1 MHAVRVIPLAA
12 LPPNVPQ
19 VLDYFWT
26 APLPRG
32 ALVRA
37 MVGRRAVIA
46 VVLES
51 SDLTRGKLAFKKAS
65 FELRK
70 LDSVISAV
78 PQATEGQLTLAH
90 WMAQQYAAGPAA
102 CMKTVLWSL
111 GTSASWRTDP
121 ELPAPSKDKHPEAR
135 TEFVLAQP
143 DTALERMK
151 RACATADGQVLILV
165 PEISLARHLHI
176 ALAEHTP
183 LLVHSGLGKRATET
197 TRRAVR
203 DGTAKI
209 VVGTRVA
216 LFLPWQN
223 LTHVVVEDPQHEAYK
238 SDMSPRYAAAD
249 VARQLAVVHDASLTV
264 LTPALAVTHQY
275 VASKG
280 NIPIRS
286 EKPHWPTT
294 TVASMTTE
302 RTSGNRSLFSRAAQD
317 AILDA
322 REANAPVLLYS
333 GRRAYSTTASCA
345 VCQKPALCE
354 TCDIP
359 MRFHR
364 HGASEMLV
372 CYRCAA
378 YRDIPKRC
386 PSCQTGTYRA
396 TGLAGSQRIAE
407 ALATL
412 LDRHGFPV
420 VRPPILDSDL
430 ARTDTEEVAVLA
442 HLDAMPW
449 PVLVGTAMTLGHRYE
464 RRFEAI
470 VVVQADALSY
480 NPDFRTTERL
490 IWQLE
495 KLADFHPHTMVVQTW
510 HGDGLFADVPTRSW
524 ERFMESELIQRKA
537 LGWPPFSRLVKIACS
552 HREAAVATRLAR
564 LAADRLRRAAAHLGL
579 TANVELLGPS
589 PALAT
594 AGAGRW
600 TQHVILKTSLAGTQL
615 AQLLSHTPAGAI
627 IDVDPR
633 SIT

>member
-12 LPPNVPQ
+12 LPPTVPQ

-26 APLPRG
+26 APLLRG
-32 ALVRA
+32 TLVRA
-37 MVGRRAVIA
+37 MVGRRPVVA

-51 SDLTRGKLAFKKAS
+51 SDLTRGKLAFKKAA

-70 LDSVISAV
+70 LGGIVTAI

-90 WMAQQYAAGPAA
+90 WMAQHYAAGPAA

-111 GTSASWRTDP
+111 GTRPDP
-121 ELPAPSKDKHPEAR
+121 ELPPPSEAKRPTPE
-135 TEFVLAQP
+135 TQFVLAQP
-143 DTALERMK
+143 DTALARME
-151 RACATADGQVLILV
+151 RACAAADGQVLILV
-165 PEISLARHLHI
+165 PEISLARHLSSVLQKH
-176 ALAEHTP
+176 AP
-183 LLVHSGLGKRATET
+183 LLVHSGMGKRAIEAA
-197 TRRAVR
+197 RRAVR
-203 DGTAKI
+203 DGSAKV
-209 VVGTRVA
+209 VVGTRAA
-216 LFLPWQN
+216 LFLPWHN
-223 LTHVVVEDPQHEAYK
+223 LTHVIVEDPQHEAYK

-249 VARQLAVVHDASLTV
+249 VARQLAVIHGASLTV

-275 VASKG
+275 VADKG
-280 NIPIRS
+280 SIPIRS
-286 EKPHWPTT
+286 EKPHWPVT
-294 TVASMTTE
+294 TVASMTAE

-354 TCDIP
+354 DCDIP

-364 HGASEMLV
+364 HGTSEMLV
-372 CYRCAA
+372 CYRCTA

-407 ALATL
+407 ALSTL

-430 ARTDTEEVAVLA
+430 ARTDTEEATILA
-442 HLDAMPW
+442 RLDAMPW

-464 RRFEAI
+464 RRFEA
-470 VVVQADALSY
+470 VVIVQADALSY

-495 KLADFHPHTMVVQTW
+495 KLADFHPRTMVVQTW
-510 HGDGLFADVPTRSW
+510 HGDGIFADVPTRAW
-524 ERFMESELIQRKA
+524 ERFMADELVQRKA
-537 LGWPPFSRLVKIACS
+537 LGWPPFSRLVKISCG
-552 HREAAVATRLAR
+552 HREPAVATRLAR
-564 LAADRLRRAAAHLGL
+564 LVADRLTRAAAHLGL
-579 TANVELLGPS
+579 TAKVELLGPS
-589 PALAT
+589 PALAN
-594 AGAGRW
+594 AAAGRW
-600 TQHVILKTSLAGTQL
+600 TQHVILKTSLAGAPL
-615 AQLLSHTPAGAI
+615 ARLLSHVPAGAI